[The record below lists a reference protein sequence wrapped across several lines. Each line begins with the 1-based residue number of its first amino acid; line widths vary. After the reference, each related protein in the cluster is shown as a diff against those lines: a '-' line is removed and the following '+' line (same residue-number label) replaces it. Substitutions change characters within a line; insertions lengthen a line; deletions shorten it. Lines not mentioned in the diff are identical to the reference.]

1 MSDAT
6 FSSGAVPGQDSGGER
21 SAPQGVHARA
31 EPEASEQIG
40 GVSRAEIA
48 ERARAMRWVPLAIPL
63 VGATVL
69 ACMALVLS
77 ET

>member
-1 MSDAT
+1 MAEIA
-6 FSSGAVPGQDSGGER
+6 SGSPAEPMRPHGGENVLAEAAGAAER
-21 SAPQGVHARA
+21 SAEDAV
-31 EPEASEQIG
+31 G

-48 ERARAMRWVPLAIPL
+48 ERTRTMRWMPLAIPL
-63 VGATVL
+63 MAVSML

>member
-1 MSDAT
+1 MAEIT
-6 FSSGAVPGQDSGGER
+6 SGSPAEPMRPRGGETVLAETAGAPDR
-21 SAPQGVHARA
+21 SAGDAV
-31 EPEASEQIG
+31 G

-48 ERARAMRWVPLAIPL
+48 ERTRTMRWMPLAIPL
-63 VGATVL
+63 MAVSML